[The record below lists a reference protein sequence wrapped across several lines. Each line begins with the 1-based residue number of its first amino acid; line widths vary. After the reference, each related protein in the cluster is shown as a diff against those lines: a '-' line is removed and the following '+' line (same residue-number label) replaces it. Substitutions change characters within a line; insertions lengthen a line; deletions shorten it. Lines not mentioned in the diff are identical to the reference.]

1 MNRGDGVFSP
11 RERRTALVALLVA
24 AALTAAGFLLQP
36 LLKPSLG
43 PGGVDAY
50 APAAAP
56 GVLDA
61 IPFNG

>member
-1 MNRGDGVFSP
+1 MIRGNGVFSP
-11 RERRTALVALLVA
+11 RERRTALIAVLAAAAVALGGIA
-24 AALTAAGFLLQP
+24 LQP

-43 PGGVDAY
+43 GADAY

-61 IPFNG
+61 TPFNG